1 MTKHLFTVVMIS
13 FFAFTANGQTYTED
27 IAEIIYNKCTTCHR
41 SGEIGPMS
49 FTNYDE
55 VKQWAQT
62 IKFVTQ
68 TGYMPPWQADPQY
81 SRFLGENYLTQEEIN
96 KITSWVDGGTIQ
108 GPSSAEPSLPDFPD
122 GSLLGEP
129 DLVLT
134 FSESH
139 THIGNNRDEYR
150 YFVLPTGLTEDKIVK
165 AIEFR
170 PGNAQIVHH
179 ALMFEDTEGIA
190 AAKDATTPEYGFEG
204 FGGFADENNDLGLL
218 DQKQYPGF
226 VPGQKP
232 LRFPDGMGQ
241 TMAAGSDLVVQVH
254 YAPWPTTETDLSH
267 VNIFFADEDEEVVD
281 RFVQDSIMLP
291 INLPPYGY
299 PGFLAFTMPAETIK
313 EFHGIME
320 VEEPISIMGLSPHMH
335 LLGQDWKVWIEHVD
349 GSITKL
355 IKIPEWDFNWQGNY
369 FFPKLM
375 VAETGAIVHAVATYD
390 NTSENPNN
398 PSNPPVFVAWGE
410 GTTDEMY
417 YLPIMYVPYQEG
429 DENVVFDNVLDIEDQ
444 NIEINA
450 NRLFPI
456 SPNPVMDQA
465 AIHFNLNNA
474 GPVTIQISDIYGKII
489 RTLNQGEFFTLGDH
503 YIPFKTN
510 SLSSGTYVVSIEGK
524 NFKLSEKF
532 IKI

>member
-1 MTKHLFTVVMIS
+1 MNKNILVLFVIS
-13 FFAFTANGQTYTED
+13 FFSLTVSGQTYTED

-55 VKQWAQT
+55 VKDWAQT
-62 IKFVTQ
+62 IKYVTQ
-68 TGYMPPWQADPQY
+68 IGYMPPWKADPQY
-81 SRFLGENYLTQEEIN
+81 SRFLGENYLTQDEIN
-96 KITSWVDGGTIQ
+96 TIAAWVDGGTVQ
-108 GPSSAEPSLPDFPD
+108 GPASAEPNLPDFPN

-134 FSESH
+134 FAQEH

-179 ALMFEDTEGIA
+179 ALMFEDTEGVA
-190 AAKDATTPEYGFEG
+190 AMTDAQTPEYGFEG
-204 FGGFADENNDLGLL
+204 FGGFGDTNNDLGIL

-232 LRFPDGMGQ
+232 LRYPDGMGQ

-267 VNIFFADEDEEVVD
+267 VNIFFADEDEQVD
-281 RFVQDSIMLP
+281 RFVEDSIMLP

-299 PGFLAFTMPAETIK
+299 PGFLAFTIPAETVK
-313 EFHGIME
+313 EFHGILE
-320 VEEPISIMGLSPHMH
+320 VEDPVSIMGVSPHMH
-335 LLGQDWKVWIEHVD
+335 LLGQDWKVWVEHTD
-349 GSITKL
+349 GRISNL

-369 FFPKLM
+369 FFPKLI
-375 VAETGAIVHAVATYD
+375 VAEAGAVIHAVATYD
-390 NTSENPNN
+390 NTSENPSN

-417 YLPIMYVPYQEG
+417 YLPIMYVPYQAG
-429 DENVVFDNVLDIEDQ
+429 DENVVFDNVLDVQDQ
-444 NIEINA
+444 EIEIVN
-450 NRLFPI
+450 NQLYPI
-456 SPNPVMDQA
+456 SPNPVNENA
-465 AIHFNLNNA
+465 NIHFNLQNA
-474 GPVTIQISDIYGKII
+474 GPVSLEIVDIQGKIVRSL
-489 RTLNQGEFFTLGDH
+489 RTNEFFSIGDH
-503 YIPFKTN
+503 FIPFKTDALN
-510 SLSSGTYVVSIEGK
+510 PGAYFINLKGK
-524 NFKLSEKF
+524 HFNLSEKF